1 MYMLSA
7 VEETAS
13 WTCEKIKAIRD
24 LLEETAIFCREHLPS
39 AVYSR
44 ELIDLI
50 FVQPYCKIAF
60 LVEAGI
66 AERKT
71 ASVYLQK
78 LEGIGV
84 LSSTQIGRE
93 KVYINP
99 RLIDLLKG

>member
-1 MYMLSA
+1 M
-7 VEETAS
+7 
-13 WTCEKIKAIRD
+13 D
-24 LLEETAIFCREHLPS
+24 L
-39 AVYSR
+39 V
-44 ELIDLI
+44 

-60 LVEAGI
+60 LVDAGI

-84 LSSTQIGRE
+84 LTSAQLGRE

-99 RLIDLLKG
+99 KLIGLLKG